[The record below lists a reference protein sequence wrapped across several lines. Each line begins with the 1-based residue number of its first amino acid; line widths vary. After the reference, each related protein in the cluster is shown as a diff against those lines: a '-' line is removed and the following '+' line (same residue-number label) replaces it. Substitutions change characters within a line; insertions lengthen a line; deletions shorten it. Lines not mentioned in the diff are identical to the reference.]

1 MKFDLCIKDEKT
13 MQLLSDI
20 REKAKELTGENL
32 VKIILYGSYA
42 RDRQDNYSDMDM
54 MILVDDIEEDI
65 KGIVNKFITFLFPS

>member
-65 KGIVNKFITFLFPS
+65 KGIVNKLITFLFPS